1 MKNAVDCFKLSNG
14 VLIPKIG
21 FGTYKVEDGQQTI
34 DSVKWALE
42 AGYRHIDTASIYR
55 NELSVGM
62 GIRESGIKRED
73 IFVTSK
79 LWNDD
84 QGYESTI
91 KAFKKSIYKLN
102 MDYLDLYLIHW
113 PQIKTLQ
120 TWRAIE
126 DLYND
131 GLIRSI
137 GVSNFQI
144 SHLKEI
150 MDNCRVKPMI
160 NQIELHPQFPQE
172 ELREFCSENDIII
185 ESWGPLMQGK
195 IFSIPLMQELA
206 EKYKKSIAQV
216 ALRWHYQIGV
226 ISLPK
231 SINKERIYGNIDILD
246 FEIEEE
252 DMERIKSLKGER
264 IGTHP
269 DLVYLKS
276 QN

>member
-1 MKNAVDCFKLSNG
+1 MKNTVECFRLNNG

-21 FGTYKVEDGQQTI
+21 FGTYKVEDGQETVN
-34 DSVKWALE
+34 SVKWALE

-55 NELSVGM
+55 NEVSVGT
-62 GIRESGIKRED
+62 GIIESGIDRKE

-84 QGYESTI
+84 QGYDNTI
-91 KAFKKSIYKLN
+91 KAFKTSLKNLN
-102 MDYLDLYLIHW
+102 MEYLDLYLIHW
-113 PQIKTLQ
+113 PQIQNLQ
-120 TWRAIE
+120 SWRALE

-131 GLIRSI
+131 GLIKAI

-150 MDNCRVKPMI
+150 IENCRIKPMI
-160 NQIELHPQFPQE
+160 NQVELHPQFPQE
-172 ELREFCSENDIII
+172 ELREFCGKNDIFI

-195 IFSIPLMQELA
+195 IFSIPLMEELS
-206 EKYKKSIAQV
+206 EKYKKTIAQIT
-216 ALRWHYQIGV
+216 LRWHYQIGV

-231 SINKERIYGNIDILD
+231 SVNKERIFGNIDIFD

-252 DMERIKSLKGER
+252 DMKKIKNLKGER

>member
-1 MKNAVDCFKLSNG
+1 MKNTVECFRLNNG

-21 FGTYKVEDGQQTI
+21 FGTYKVEDGQETVNSI
-34 DSVKWALE
+34 KWALE

-55 NELSVGM
+55 NEVSVGT
-62 GIRESGIKRED
+62 GITESGIDRKE

-84 QGYESTI
+84 QGYDNTI
-91 KAFKKSIYKLN
+91 KAFKTSLKNLN
-102 MDYLDLYLIHW
+102 MEYLDLYLIHW
-113 PQIKTLQ
+113 PQIQNLQ
-120 TWRAIE
+120 SWRALE

-131 GLIRSI
+131 GLIKAI

-150 MDNCRVKPMI
+150 IENCRIKPMI
-160 NQIELHPQFPQE
+160 NQVELHPQFPQE
-172 ELREFCSENDIII
+172 ELREFCGKNDIFI

-195 IFSIPLMQELA
+195 IFSIPLMEELS
-206 EKYKKSIAQV
+206 EKYKKTIGQIT
-216 ALRWHYQIGV
+216 LRWHYQIGV

-231 SINKERIYGNIDILD
+231 SVNKERIFSNIDIFD

-252 DMERIKSLKGER
+252 DMKKIKNLKGER

>member
-1 MKNAVDCFKLSNG
+1 LKNTVECFRLNNG

-21 FGTYKVEDGQQTI
+21 FGTYKVEDGQETVN
-34 DSVKWALE
+34 SVKWALE

-55 NELSVGM
+55 NEVSVGT
-62 GIRESGIKRED
+62 GIIESGIDRKE

-84 QGYESTI
+84 QGYDNTI
-91 KAFKKSIYKLN
+91 KAFKTSLKNLN
-102 MDYLDLYLIHW
+102 MEYLDLYLIHW
-113 PQIKTLQ
+113 PQIQNLQ
-120 TWRAIE
+120 SWRALE

-131 GLIRSI
+131 GLIKAI

-150 MDNCRVKPMI
+150 IENCRIKPMI
-160 NQIELHPQFPQE
+160 NQVELHPQFPQE
-172 ELREFCSENDIII
+172 ELREFCGKNDIFI

-195 IFSIPLMQELA
+195 IFSIPLMEELS
-206 EKYKKSIAQV
+206 EKYKKTIAQIT
-216 ALRWHYQIGV
+216 LRWHYQIGV

-231 SINKERIYGNIDILD
+231 SVNKERIFGNIDIFD

-252 DMERIKSLKGER
+252 DMKKIKNLKGER

>member
-1 MKNAVDCFKLSNG
+1 LKNTVECFRLNNG

-21 FGTYKVEDGQQTI
+21 FGTYKVEDGQETVNSI
-34 DSVKWALE
+34 KWALE

-55 NELSVGM
+55 NEVSVGT
-62 GIRESGIKRED
+62 GITESGIDRKE

-84 QGYESTI
+84 QGYDNTI
-91 KAFKKSIYKLN
+91 KAFKTSLKNLN
-102 MDYLDLYLIHW
+102 MEYLDLYLIHW
-113 PQIKTLQ
+113 PQIQNLQ
-120 TWRAIE
+120 SWRALE

-131 GLIRSI
+131 GLIKAI

-150 MDNCRVKPMI
+150 IENCRIKPMI
-160 NQIELHPQFPQE
+160 NQVELHPQFPQE
-172 ELREFCSENDIII
+172 ELREFCGKNDIFI

-195 IFSIPLMQELA
+195 IFSIPLMEELS
-206 EKYKKSIAQV
+206 EKYKKTIGQIT
-216 ALRWHYQIGV
+216 LRWHYQIGV

-231 SINKERIYGNIDILD
+231 SVNKERIFSNIDIFD

-252 DMERIKSLKGER
+252 DMKKIKNLKGER